1 MEDASDGPGARRNGV
16 DSAALNPPIPSNAS
30 SDSLFSH
37 SPYLRFW
44 GARIFT
50 AAANQMLSVAVAWH
64 IYQLTGS
71 AMDLGLVGLFQFL
84 PRIFLT
90 AMAGNM
96 ADSYDRKTLA
106 LASQVVQAIVLAAL
120 LILTLI
126 HAIDRHW
133 IFALVCVSGAARTF
147 EMPAT
152 SSLLPSLVPA
162 RLLGRAIAMN
172 ASAIQAAFI
181 IGPALAG
188 MLFVMGDSVVYG
200 VTLLL
205 FIGAMIGYSAIP
217 AATHERKPIAGG
229 EWEKFVDGLRFIR
242 AQRIVLGAISLDLFA
257 VLFGGATALM
267 PILANELLHTGPWG
281 LGLMR
286 SAPAMGALLMSALL
300 TRVPL
305 QKNVGRVMFTSVAIY
320 AVATVGFGLSSSL
333 WLSLLLL
340 AILGAADMVSVVIRS
355 SLVQLQTPDHMRG
368 RVSAVNSIF
377 IGASNQLGE
386 FESGL
391 TAAWFGAVPAVILGG
406 VCSLAITVLWMRWF
420 PLLVKADRLE

>member
-1 MEDASDGPGARRNGV
+1 MSP
-16 DSAALNPPIPSNAS
+16 
-30 SDSLFSH
+30 DSLFTH
-37 SPYLRFW
+37 KPFVRFW
-44 GARIFT
+44 AARVFT
-50 AAANQMLSVAVAWH
+50 AAANQMLSVAVAWQ

-90 AMAGNM
+90 ATAGNM
-96 ADSYDRKTLA
+96 ADSHDRKYLIVWSQLVQVAVLA
-106 LASQVVQAIVLAAL
+106 LLLGLTLTRTITPL
-120 LILTLI
+120 LIFI
-126 HAIDRHW
+126 
-133 IFALVCVSGAARTF
+133 LVAVSGAARTF

-152 SSLLPSLVPA
+152 ASLLPSLVPSA
-162 RLLGRAIAMN
+162 LLGRAIAMN

-188 MLFVMGDSVVYG
+188 LLYALGDGVVYG
-200 VTLLL
+200 ATLAL
-205 FIGAMIGYSAIP
+205 FIAAAAAYWSVPSP
-217 AATHERKPIAGG
+217 AVKREPIEGN
-229 EWEKFVDGLRFIR
+229 EWQKFVDGLRFIR

-267 PILANELLHTGPWG
+267 PIIATELLHTGAWG
-281 LGLMR
+281 LGLLR
-286 SAPAMGALLMSALL
+286 SAPAVGALLMSAVLA
-300 TRVPL
+300 RVPL
-305 QKNVGRVMFTSVAIY
+305 TRNVGRIMFFAVAIY
-320 AVATVGFGLSSSL
+320 GIAIVGFGFSTSL
-333 WLSLLLL
+333 WLSVLLL
-340 AILGAADMVSVVIRS
+340 AISGAADMISMVIRG

-406 VCSLAITVLWMRWF
+406 VLSIGVTVLWMWWF
-420 PLLVKADRLE
+420 PQLRKADRLVVE